1 MTKYIIRRTS
11 GWYDEKPCDGAV
23 LEELDCFDVRTC
35 SRESLLERN
44 IISKDDL
51 ENYENFI
58 NTKYNNET
66 WCKKPLK
73 AKYYTIDI
81 DNLEDFCNNIGE
93 KIIIFP
99 KNYAIEMPLQEIEI
113 YDDWRE

>member
-11 GWYDEKPCDGAV
+11 GWYDEKPCDGAIQ
-23 LEELDCFDVRTC
+23 EELDCWDVRT
-35 SRESLLERN
+35 R
-44 IISKDDL
+44 SKAIMQADHPYDDYDD
-51 ENYENFI
+51 YEDFI
-58 NTKYNNET
+58 ASNGET
-66 WCKKPLK
+66 WCRKPLK

-81 DNLEDFCNNIGE
+81 DNLENFCNNIGE

-99 KNYAIEMPLQEIEI
+99 KNYSIEMPLQEIEI

>member
-44 IISKDDL
+44 LISKDDL
-51 ENYENFI
+51 KNYENFI

-66 WCKKPLK
+66 W
-73 AKYYTIDI
+73 
-81 DNLEDFCNNIGE
+81 
-93 KIIIFP
+93 
-99 KNYAIEMPLQEIEI
+99 
-113 YDDWRE
+113 